1 MDYSLLIGIHDRDRA
16 MMEAEEHEEQENG
29 THVRLYFII
38 NLYLLDVG
46 SGLNVEL

>member
-29 THVRLYFII
+29 THVRSHLII
-38 NLYLLDVG
+38 NLYLLEMLV
-46 SGLNVEL
+46 LV